1 MVTTCNVRLLKA
13 NLKQGKTFYKLILV
27 MKILKKIWEMQGVV
41 KVTLYMVEFMIIMFE
56 FRIIMLFTM
65 IKTGMKHVVTHGN
78 SELIYC

>member
-1 MVTTCNVRLLKA
+1 MVTTFNVRLLKA

-56 FRIIMLFTM
+56 FMIIMLCT
-65 IKTGMKHVVTHGN
+65 TGYDKNRNETCCY
-78 SELIYC
+78 SWKF